1 MRKHTLHFYTAIS
14 ALMLTVIALAVL
26 GLQQVQAAFSK
37 AAAEG
42 QNLRIT
48 ETNACTE
55 KTDEDTVHFSGCNS
69 II

>member
-1 MRKHTLHFYTAIS
+1 MQKHTLHFYTIIS
-14 ALMLTVIALAVL
+14 TLTLTVIALAVL

-42 QNLRIT
+42 QDLRIT
-48 ETNACTE
+48 ETNTCTE
-55 KTDEDTVHFSGCNS
+55 KADTDTVHFSGCNS